1 MFVCLFIYFLNPF
14 DPLRVKFSRRH
25 LLDWRV
31 NSASNWLKKC
41 CRHAC
46 QPNFPAESELLNL
59 YYKCLGKVK
68 MKQMSI
74 HILFLILILFLKGPF
89 LKRQNRLNNIF
100 FEIWNYQREKVQG
113 IYLNL
118 LCTQMSFFYPN
129 FLLMGILIEIYWNI
143 NFHSRSL
150 FK

>member
-1 MFVCLFIYFLNPF
+1 
-14 DPLRVKFSRRH
+14 
-25 LLDWRV
+25 
-31 NSASNWLKKC
+31 
-41 CRHAC
+41 
-46 QPNFPAESELLNL
+46 
-59 YYKCLGKVK
+59 

-100 FEIWNYQREKVQG
+100 FEIWNYQREKVQE

-129 FLLMGILIEIYWNI
+129 FLLMGILIEIY
-143 NFHSRSL
+143 
-150 FK
+150 